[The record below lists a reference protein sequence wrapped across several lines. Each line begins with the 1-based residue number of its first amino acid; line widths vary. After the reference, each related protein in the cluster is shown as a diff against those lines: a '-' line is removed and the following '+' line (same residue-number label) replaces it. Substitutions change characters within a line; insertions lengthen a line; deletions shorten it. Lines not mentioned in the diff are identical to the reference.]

1 MEKDGR
7 QGGWMEEGWRDS
19 EASPPAAAAACGGA
33 LTGCPGT
40 VNLLYLAL
48 LGAKR
53 RTPEDFLSVTGD
65 WEEASFKVVKATVV
79 FPCLVGRLHFLVSL
93 TLFTLTY

>member
-1 MEKDGR
+1 MAGR
-7 QGGWMEEGWRDS
+7 VAGWRKVGGTVRR
-19 EASPPAAAAACGGA
+19 APLRRRQHAAGA